1 MSAPRVGNIAAILF
15 DADGVIQRT
24 RGQWRERFQQ
34 MLGREADLEA
44 FVAEVFAAEKPC
56 LTGAED
62 FPSRLAALLARWD
75 SDATVEQALAVWT
88 DIEVN
93 HEMIDRIATLRLA
106 GFACHLASNQFAHR
120 ARYMSTE
127 LDYRSVFDREF
138 YSCRVGHAKPDEGYF
153 EHILSEL
160 QLPGDRVVFIDDI
173 EPNVAAAR
181 RVGLRAIHFPANAGA
196 AALAAHLAAHG
207 IAIE

>member
-24 RGQWRERFQQ
+24 RGHWRERFQQ
-34 MLGREADLEA
+34 MLGRDADLEA

-62 FPSRLAALLARWD
+62 FPSRLAGLLQRWG

-93 HEMIDRIATLRLA
+93 QEIIDRIATLRLS

-127 LDYRSVFDREF
+127 LDYRTVFEREF

-153 EHILSEL
+153 EHILREL

-181 RVGLRAIHFPANAGA
+181 RVGLHGIHFPANAGA

-207 IAIE
+207 IDVA

>member
-1 MSAPRVGNIAAILF
+1 MSAPRVGTIAAILF

-24 RGQWRERFQQ
+24 RGHWRERFQQ
-34 MLGREADLEA
+34 MLGRDADLEA

-56 LTGAED
+56 LTGAGH
-62 FPSRLAALLARWD
+62 FPARLAELLARWR

-88 DIEVN
+88 DIEVDRQ
-93 HEMIDRIATLRLA
+93 MTDRIATLRLS

-127 LDYRSVFDREF
+127 LDYRTVFDREF
-138 YSCRVGHAKPDEGYF
+138 YSCGVGFAKPDEAYF
-153 EHILSEL
+153 EQVLCEL
-160 QLPGDRVVFIDDI
+160 RLPPQRVLFFDDV
-173 EPNVAAAR
+173 EANVVAAR
-181 RVGLRAIHFPANAGA
+181 CVGIRAIHFVANSGA
-196 AALAAHLAAHG
+196 DALMAHLAEHG